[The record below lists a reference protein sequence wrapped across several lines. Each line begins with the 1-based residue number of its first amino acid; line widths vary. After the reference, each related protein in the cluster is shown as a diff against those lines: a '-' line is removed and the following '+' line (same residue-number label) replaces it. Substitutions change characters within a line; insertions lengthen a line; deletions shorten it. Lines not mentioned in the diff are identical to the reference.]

1 MSKSSKQKRKKE
13 KVIARTVSLK
23 NDQKVISNKKINAL
37 PNEIIHHVFSYLKIV
52 DLLECGQVSKRFR
65 TIICDDQ
72 FLWPKKINLCRKK
85 VPVGLIQNLL
95 KGGCEYLSLNEAV
108 LDGAL
113 NLPVVSSLKFLNLAA
128 IKSDRQN
135 SEEILESCYSLQKLS
150 LSEFYLSSKLIRLTS
165 LQNGKTLRVLDL
177 SNCTFNRYNVHYQE
191 HEFNCIQKIVENCT
205 ELKELSLYMTRLC
218 EKSIE
223 FLVFYLTPNIEK
235 LDLYGQ
241 SDLKDRHVFT
251 LVSRCNKM
259 TELNLGGW
267 TLITKQALNFIIEY
281 LQETLVKLNF
291 EYTNVDLGTSDLL
304 KMNSMLK
311 LRVLSYDNYDMYGKD
326 WNDYVDFELLKEQLP
341 SLRIISE
348 VSKSG
353 KRPSRKRIAIPCHP
367 EYDHRRFWEIHA
379 EQEEL

>member
-1 MSKSSKQKRKKE
+1 MPKSSKQKRKKE
-13 KVIARTVSLK
+13 KVIARTVSLENGK
-23 NDQKVISNKKINAL
+23 KVISNKKFSAL

-95 KGGCEYLSLNEAV
+95 NSGCEYLSLNEAV

-113 NLPVVSSLKFLNLAA
+113 NLPNESSLKYLNLAA

-150 LSEFYLSSKLIRLTS
+150 LSEFYLSSKLVRLTS

-177 SNCTFNRYNVHYQE
+177 SNCTFNRYNVHYQD
-191 HEFNCIQKIVENCT
+191 HEFSCIQKIVENCT

-267 TLITKQALNFIIEY
+267 TWITKQALNFIIEH
-281 LQETLVKLNF
+281 LQETLVKLNLADVRF
-291 EYTNVDLGTSDLL
+291 DSSDIFKL
-304 KMNSMLK
+304 KSMKK
-311 LRVLSYDNYDMYGKD
+311 LRLLCYYWHFDCI
-326 WNDYVDFELLKEQLP
+326 ELKEQLP
-341 SLRIISE
+341 NLRIS
-348 VSKSG
+348 SNHDDTK
-353 KRPSRKRIAIPCHP
+353 IAIPSHS
-367 EYDHRRFWEIHA
+367 EYILKKGFWEIKV
-379 EQEEL
+379 EEEELFVSAYPRAFPHCLYF

>member
-95 KGGCEYLSLNEAV
+95 NSGCEYLSLNEAV

-113 NLPVVSSLKFLNLAA
+113 NLQKVSSLKYLNLAA

-135 SEEILESCYSLQKLS
+135 SEEILEYCYSLQKLS

-165 LQNGKTLRVLDL
+165 FQNGKTLRVLDL

-251 LVSRCNKM
+251 LVTRCNKM

-267 TLITKQALNFIIEY
+267 TLITKQALNFIIEH